1 MTSQVGLTRS
11 DPKAEKEPVSGK
23 RDEKE
28 STKASASRSKK
39 QTSIEWPSCCLVSAV
54 GAWAQARSK
63 TAAPGNMKAEKVK
76 GEQLC
81 LRGRETEKR
90 REQTMK
96 KEGEKGDVGSS
107 DPALCAIVVSTRGQ
121 NLVFGVGQ
129 CFESPR
135 QKKTFGFLC
144 QGGISEL
151 TKEKEKEKEKGEEER
166 ERKRSGQERKRRG
179 RGEQHKTS
187 RKKKQATK

>member
-1 MTSQVGLTRS
+1 
-11 DPKAEKEPVSGK
+11 
-23 RDEKE
+23 
-28 STKASASRSKK
+28 
-39 QTSIEWPSCCLVSAV
+39 
-54 GAWAQARSK
+54 
-63 TAAPGNMKAEKVK
+63 
-76 GEQLC
+76 
-81 LRGRETEKR
+81 
-90 REQTMK
+90 MK

-151 TKEKEKEKEKGEEER
+151 TKEKEKEKGEER

>member
-1 MTSQVGLTRS
+1 
-11 DPKAEKEPVSGK
+11 
-23 RDEKE
+23 
-28 STKASASRSKK
+28 
-39 QTSIEWPSCCLVSAV
+39 
-54 GAWAQARSK
+54 
-63 TAAPGNMKAEKVK
+63 
-76 GEQLC
+76 
-81 LRGRETEKR
+81 
-90 REQTMK
+90 MK

-107 DPALCAIVVSTRGQ
+107 DPALCAIGVSTRGQ

-151 TKEKEKEKEKGEEER
+151 TKEKEKEKGEER

-187 RKKKQATK
+187 RKKKASYKVGGGITDKPLHGVAWFIRTRSAFDRELSLALRQSCCSACVKKTITIEAHTSVRGAQ

>member
-1 MTSQVGLTRS
+1 MKRKAQRLVHHAAKNKPQSSGLLVVWSQPWARG
-11 DPKAEKEPVSGK
+11 PKP
-23 RDEKE
+23 
-28 STKASASRSKK
+28 
-39 QTSIEWPSCCLVSAV
+39 AV
-54 GAWAQARSK
+54 K